1 MWKSHTPNAHHAH
14 CSLDGLFLL
23 LEPQSVERHTG
34 NLDDLESDSW
44 QITHGVTGTT
54 ESSNENLVVLVDEG
68 HTTVTRNEA
77 SNSFVVLLELN
88 SHALSHG
95 GVGLL
100 GLDSDLLND
109 DTGGVRS
116 ALEGLSPLGDLM
128 SFVEI
133 VIGPSTQSKSE
144 G

>member
-1 MWKSHTPNAHHAH
+1 M
-14 CSLDGLFLL
+14 
-23 LEPQSVERHTG
+23 
-34 NLDDLESDSW
+34 
-44 QITHGVTGTT
+44 
-54 ESSNENLVVLVDEG
+54 
-68 HTTVTRNEA
+68 
-77 SNSFVVLLELN
+77 N
-88 SHALSHG
+88 SHALSDG

-133 VIGPSTQSKSE
+133 VIGPSTQSKLE
-144 G
+144 GKFITC

>member
-1 MWKSHTPNAHHAH
+1 MHARS
-14 CSLDGLFLL
+14 SLDGLFLL
-23 LEPQSVERHTG
+23 LEPEGVERHTG
-34 NLDDLESDSW
+34 DLDNLESDSW
-44 QITHGVTGTT
+44 QVTHGVARTT
-54 ESSNENLVVLVDEG
+54 ETSNENLVVLVNEG

-88 SHALSHG
+88 SHALSDG

-100 GLDSDLLND
+100 GLDCDLLND
-109 DTGGVRS
+109 DTCGVRS

-133 VIGPSTQSKSE
+133 VIGPSISPVQKVKFITC
-144 G
+144 

>member
-1 MWKSHTPNAHHAH
+1 MA
-14 CSLDGLFLL
+14 
-23 LEPQSVERHTG
+23 
-34 NLDDLESDSW
+34 
-44 QITHGVTGTT
+44 GTT
-54 ESSNENLVVLVDEG
+54 ESSDKNLVVLVDEG
-68 HTTVTRNEA
+68 HTTVAGNEA

-88 SHALSHG
+88 SHALSDG

-109 DTGGVRS
+109 DTCGVRS

-133 VIGPSTQSKSE
+133 VIGPSKQQLE
-144 G
+144 GKFITC

>member
-1 MWKSHTPNAHHAH
+1 M
-14 CSLDGLFLL
+14 
-23 LEPQSVERHTG
+23 
-34 NLDDLESDSW
+34 
-44 QITHGVTGTT
+44 
-54 ESSNENLVVLVDEG
+54 
-68 HTTVTRNEA
+68 
-77 SNSFVVLLELN
+77 N